1 MSRVIVKNLP
11 NRCTEKQLIDLFSQ
25 KGIVTDV
32 KLVKHH
38 DTGKFRHFAFVGFR
52 DNESGPEAAK
62 YFDQNYVGTCK
73 ITVQEAKPQSD
84 DSLKSW
90 RDIVKAKPAQ
100 TSAKAAPEES
110 ENAETKTGAVQ
121 TYQKIEAEY
130 DPNRLFLRNL
140 SYTTTKEDIHSLFSP
155 YGELVDITFPVDS
168 QTQKPKGFAYVRYST
183 TEAAVEAFSRLDR
196 SVFLGRLLHI
206 LPAAKKPEP
215 EIRIDEDAKS
225 SYKQQLFKKLKA
237 RAKEVKTWN
246 TLFLNP
252 DTVAEAISQKLH
264 TTKGEFMDAEQNNL
278 AVRIALAETK
288 IIDEVKKWMEVEGIN
303 YDSFNKDKEAS
314 ERSGTVIIVKNLP
327 PKTNMTDLHE
337 RFSRYGPLGRV
348 CLAPS
353 HTIGI
358 VEFLNPTHA
367 ETAFEKLA
375 YNYYKGVPI
384 YLEWAPLETFN
395 SDYDMA
401 PKTVTKL
408 ATNTLFIKN
417 LNFQTTKET
426 LQESFSKVGKI
437 KSLKIASKNGM
448 PCGYGFVEY
457 DNEKSARKA
466 LSNLN
471 NLVVD
476 GHALKLSEA
485 KTSILKSDDAPQK
498 RSRPSD
504 KPDSDSRTKL
514 LVKNLAF
521 EANKDEIKELFTNFG
536 TVKSVRIPKK
546 ASGLHRGFAFVD
558 FVSHEEAS
566 AALESLK
573 STHMYGRRLC
583 IEWAQQEETISSA
596 RHKLIKTS

>member
-1 MSRVIVKNLP
+1 MSRIIVKNLP

-32 KLVKHH
+32 KLVKNHE
-38 DTGKFRHFAFVGFR
+38 TGEFRHFAFIGYR
-52 DNESGPEAAK
+52 DSESGPEAAK

-73 ITVQEAKPQSD
+73 ITVEEAKPQSD
-84 DSLKSW
+84 ASLKSW
-90 RDIVKAKPAQ
+90 KDIVKAK
-100 TSAKAAPEES
+100 SANPKAEDPEQS
-110 ENAETKTGAVQ
+110 ENGNAKPDSVQ

-140 SYTTTKEDIHSLFSP
+140 SYTTTKEDIHALFSP
-155 YGELVDITFPVDS
+155 YGEIVDITFPVDS
-168 QTQKPKGFAYVRYST
+168 QTQKPKGFAYVRFST
-183 TEAAVEAFSRLDR
+183 TEAAVEAFNRLDR

-206 LPAAKKPEP
+206 LPAAKKPEL
-215 EIRIDEDAKS
+215 EIKIDEEGKS
-225 SYKQQLFKKLKA
+225 SYKKLLFKKLKA
-237 RAKEVKTWN
+237 RAKEAKTWN

-264 TTKGEFMDAEQNNL
+264 TTKGEFMDSEHDNL
-278 AVRIALAETK
+278 AVRIAMAETK
-288 IIDEVKKWMEVEGIN
+288 ILDEVKKWMEVEGIN
-303 YDSFNKDKEAS
+303 YDSFNKDQETS

-337 RFSRYGPLGRV
+337 KFSRYGPLGRV

-353 HTIGI
+353 HTIGT

-367 ETAFEKLA
+367 QTAFEKLA

-384 YLEWAPLETFN
+384 YLEWAPLETFS
-395 SDYDMA
+395 SDYHMQSQ
-401 PKTVTKL
+401 TVTKL

-417 LNFQTTKET
+417 LNFSTTKET
-426 LQESFSKVGKI
+426 LHEVFSKVGKI
-437 KSLKIASKNGM
+437 KSLKISTKNGM
-448 PCGYGFVEY
+448 PCGFGFVEY
-457 DNEKSARKA
+457 DTEKSARKA

-471 NLVVD
+471 NVVVD

-485 KTSILKSDDAPQK
+485 KTSIV
-498 RSRPSD
+498 
-504 KPDSDSRTKL
+504 KPDDRPKKRKREKDNPENDARTKL
-514 LVKNLAF
+514 LIKNLAF
-521 EANKDEIKELFTNFG
+521 EANKNEIKELFANFG

-546 ASGLHRGFAFVD
+546 ANGVHRGFGFVD
-558 FVSHEEAS
+558 FVSHEEAA

-583 IEWAQQEETISSA
+583 LEWAQQEETISSA